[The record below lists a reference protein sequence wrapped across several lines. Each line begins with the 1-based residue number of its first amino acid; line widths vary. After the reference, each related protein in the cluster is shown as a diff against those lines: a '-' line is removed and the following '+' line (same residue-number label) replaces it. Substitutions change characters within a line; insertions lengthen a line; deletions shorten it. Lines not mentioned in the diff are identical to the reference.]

1 MSKRSIF
8 NDKQV
13 HLVYKIHKYCR
24 IFQLLNIRS
33 SEFYKY
39 IHSTILSVTII
50 CNLILT
56 IVNCGNNI
64 LKVEI
69 NPMYN
74 SIALMCNT
82 LLMSFDVL
90 LSFQIKVQFYKTKSI
105 LFNSLANDIEED
117 LILDER
123 RNLEFN
129 RVFSRFKELIYM
141 DTYAIPNII
150 FRRLKEKIKFEHI
163 EFEEIVLM
171 NSLDMLENKQNNN
184 EI

>member
-1 MSKRSIF
+1 MSKYSIF
-8 NDKQV
+8 TDKQCV
-13 HLVYKIHKYCR
+13 LIYKIHKYCR

-117 LILDER
+117 LILEEQ
-123 RNLEFN
+123 RNLEFK
-129 RVFSRFKELIYM
+129 RIFSRFKQLIYM
-141 DTYAIPNII
+141 DTFTIPNII
-150 FRRLKEKIKFEHI
+150 FKQLKKKIRFENI
-163 EFEEIVLM
+163 EYEEIVLI
-171 NSLDMLENKQNNN
+171 NSLEFLENN
-184 EI
+184 EINEIN

>member
-1 MSKRSIF
+1 MSKHSVF
-8 NDKQV
+8 SDKQV
-13 HLVYKIHKYCR
+13 DLIYKIHKYCR

-64 LKVEI
+64 LKVEV

-82 LLMSFDVL
+82 LLMAFDVL

-105 LFNSLANDIEED
+105 LYNSLANDIEED
-117 LILDER
+117 LILDEQ

-129 RVFSRFKELIYM
+129 RVFSRFKELVYM
-141 DTYAIPNII
+141 DTYEIPNII

-171 NSLDMLENKQNNN
+171 NSIDMLENNQITN
-184 EI
+184 

>member
-13 HLVYKIHKYCR
+13 HLIYKIHKYCR

-39 IHSTILSVTII
+39 IHSTILSVTIM

-56 IVNCGNNI
+56 IVNCSNNI
-64 LKVEI
+64 LKVEV

-105 LFNSLANDIEED
+105 LYNSLANDIEED

-129 RVFSRFKELIYM
+129 RVFSRFKELVYM
-141 DTYAIPNII
+141 DTYEIPNII

-171 NSLDMLENKQNNN
+171 NSIDMLENNQITN
-184 EI
+184 

>member
-13 HLVYKIHKYCR
+13 HLIYKIHKYCR

-39 IHSTILSVTII
+39 IHSTILSVTIM

-56 IVNCGNNI
+56 IVNCGNNV
-64 LKVEI
+64 LKVEM

-105 LFNSLANDIEED
+105 LYNSLANDIEED

-129 RVFSRFKELIYM
+129 RVFSRFKELDYM
-141 DTYAIPNII
+141 DTYEIPNII

-171 NSLDMLENKQNNN
+171 NSVDMLENKQNNN